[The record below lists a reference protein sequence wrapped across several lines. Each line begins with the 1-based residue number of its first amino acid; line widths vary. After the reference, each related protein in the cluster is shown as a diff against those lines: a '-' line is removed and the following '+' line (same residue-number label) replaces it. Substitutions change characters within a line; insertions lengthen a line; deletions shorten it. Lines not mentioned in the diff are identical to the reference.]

1 LLNIV
6 DCTNQQNDE
15 GEQQMQFVA
24 VREEIL
30 KDLTL
35 MQGVVERKSTRPIL
49 ANVLL
54 ETDGNGVKVYATDL
68 EVGLS
73 SRFPAEVKSDG
84 SITAPAKKMADIV
97 KLLPAGQKVVIEVV
111 DNYYLKI
118 TCGKIEYK
126 IAGASKED
134 FPSQP
139 RTSDEQMVNI
149 SPSCLKTMISQ
160 TIYSITTE
168 ETRYALNGAQL
179 SFDNEAIRMVTTD
192 AHRLAFSQ
200 FPFGEYQ
207 GDPKEILIPRKTVAE
222 LRTLISDMAA
232 TVEFSFSDSHLF
244 FKITEPAE
252 EDGKD
257 PLVRI
262 LDSRTIEGQF
272 PSYEKVLPKDNDKEV
287 VINKEA
293 FAAAIGRVALLSHET
308 SRAIRLAFQAG
319 LMIISSSHPEVGEAK
334 EELEVNYD
342 GPELSIGF
350 NAKYLSDFIG
360 TIDGDEVILELKG
373 EAAAGLLRPME
384 SGEGVYKYVIMPM
397 RI

>member
-1 LLNIV
+1 
-6 DCTNQQNDE
+6 
-15 GEQQMQFVA
+15 MQFVA
-24 VREEIL
+24 KREEIL

-54 ETDGNGVKVYATDL
+54 ETDGDGVKVYATDL

-73 SRFPAEVKSDG
+73 SRFPAKVDSTG
-84 SITAPAKKMADIV
+84 AITAPAKKMADIV
-97 KLLPAGQKVVIEVV
+97 KLLPADKEVKIEVV

-139 RTSDEQMVNI
+139 RTSDEEMVNI
-149 SPSCLKTMISQ
+149 SPYFLKTMISQ

-179 SFDNEAIRMVTTD
+179 SFDKEAIRMVTTD

-200 FPFGEYQ
+200 FPFAEYQ
-207 GDPKEILIPRKTVAE
+207 GDAKEILIPRKTVAE

-232 TVEFSFSDSHLF
+232 SVEFSFSDSHLF
-244 FKITEPAE
+244 FKITEPG
-252 EDGKD
+252 EDENKP
-257 PLVRI
+257 PLVRM

-287 VINKEA
+287 IINKEA
-293 FAAAIGRVALLSHET
+293 FSAAIGRVALLSHET
-308 SRAIRLAFQAG
+308 SRAIRISLEG
-319 LMIISSSHPEVGEAK
+319 GMMVISSSHPEVGEAR
-334 EELEVNYD
+334 EELEVSYE
-342 GPELSIGF
+342 GPDLSIGF

-360 TIDGDEVILELKG
+360 TIDGSEVVLELKG

-384 SGEGVYKYVIMPM
+384 AGEGVYKYVIMPM

>member
-1 LLNIV
+1 
-6 DCTNQQNDE
+6 
-15 GEQQMQFVA
+15 MQFVA
-24 VREEIL
+24 KREEIL

-54 ETDGNGVKVYATDL
+54 ETEANGIRVYATDL

-73 SRFPAEVKSDG
+73 SSFIAEVKREG
-84 SITAPAKKMADIV
+84 SITAPAKKLADIV
-97 KLLPAGQKVVIEVV
+97 KLLPEGEKVTLEVV

-118 TCGKIEYK
+118 NCGKIEYK

-139 RTSDEQMVNI
+139 RTSDEEMVEI
-149 SPSCLKTMISQ
+149 SAARLKTMIAQ

-179 SFDNEAIRMVTTD
+179 SFDKEAIRMVTTD

-200 FPFGEYQ
+200 FPFGNYQ
-207 GDPKEILIPRKTVAE
+207 GEPKEILIPRKTVAE
-222 LRTLISDMAA
+222 LRTLIQDQAS

-244 FKITEPAE
+244 FRITEPGE
-252 EDGKD
+252 GDNP
-257 PLVRI
+257 PLVRV

-272 PSYEKVLPKDNDKEV
+272 PSYQKVLPKDNDKEII
-287 VINKEA
+287 INKRA
-293 FAAAIGRVALLSHET
+293 FASAIGRVALLSHET
-308 SRAIRLAFQAG
+308 SRAIRISLEG
-319 LMIISSSHPEVGEAK
+319 GIMVISSSHPEVGEAR
-334 EELEVNYD
+334 EELEVGYD
-342 GPELSIGF
+342 GPDLSIGF

-360 TIDGDEVILELKG
+360 TIDGEEVILELKG
-373 EAAAGLLRPME
+373 ESAAGLLRPMD
-384 SGEGVYKYVIMPM
+384 SGEGIYKYVIMPM